1 MKTIRIK
8 NTSNKWFDKEI
19 VKKLSLKDKL
29 FKIFNSSRFNID
41 WEIYKKTR
49 NDVQGLIK
57 FKKKKCFEE
66 KLTEN
71 IAKPKKLWQVLKSLG
86 LTN

>member
-57 FKKKKCFEE
+57 FKKKKRFEE